1 MQRPTR
7 RSVLQSAAAGGALGL
22 AGCLSAAGSEDA
34 PRSNETPADEPTA
47 GATETT
53 PVADRAPLEEW
64 LLASNVFS
72 GPADRHF
79 ADEVSVTVGSAAVPY
94 AFAPA
99 DLRVT
104 PGTTVEWQWLPH
116 GGANNVVAV
125 DGSFHSGDPVDGH
138 EHTFRQTFEEPGI
151 HRYVSEPHEDCGMRG
166 VVRVETVPESA
177 YPAVDRWLA
186 DVDAYEGTVADR
198 TDASAVT
205 VTVGAAGNGGHFAFD
220 PMAVK
225 LSPGTTVTWEWTGEG
240 GAHDVAFEDAD
251 LGTGEVVAEAG
262 ATYSHTFESTGVYRY
277 ACRPHQALGQK
288 GAIVVE

>member
-1 MQRPTR
+1 MQFPTR
-7 RSVLQSAAAGGALGL
+7 RSVLQSAAVGGALGL
-22 AGCLSAAGSEDA
+22 AGCLSAAEADDA
-34 PRSNETPADEPTA
+34 AKPTTTPTE
-47 GATETT
+47 ETT
-53 PVADRAPLEEW
+53 ESPEATTTEAGRTPLDEW
-64 LLASNVFS
+64 LLASNVFA

-79 ADEVSVTVGSAAVPY
+79 QDEVTVTVGSAAVPF

-125 DGSFHSGDPVDGH
+125 DGTFDSGDPVEGH
-138 EHTFRQTFEEPGI
+138 EQTFTQTFDEPGA

-166 VVRVETVPESA
+166 VVRVESVPESD
-177 YPAVDRWLA
+177 YPGVDRWLA
-186 DVDAYEGTVADR
+186 DVDAYDGTV
-198 TDASAVT
+198 TDHTDSDEVT
-205 VTVGAAGNGGHFAFD
+205 VTVGAEGNGGNFAFD

-251 LGTGEVVAEAG
+251 VGTDEVVAEAG
-262 ATYSHTFESTGVYRY
+262 ATFSHTFESTGVYRY

-288 GAIVVE
+288 GAIVVA